1 MALSVIVPV
10 LSTQRVS
17 TRASVSMQFISRVST
32 LRRARRIM
40 LTAKATLVS
49 RYSPSGIMPM
59 SAATVASTVSF
70 IGSSSTQCCF
80 QISTAP
86 MGTNAI
92 PMNFISLSRLRI
104 ISPRATLWP
113 LAWASAVRRL
123 A

>member
-59 SAATVASTVSF
+59 SAATVA
-70 IGSSSTQCCF
+70 
-80 QISTAP
+80 ISTAP